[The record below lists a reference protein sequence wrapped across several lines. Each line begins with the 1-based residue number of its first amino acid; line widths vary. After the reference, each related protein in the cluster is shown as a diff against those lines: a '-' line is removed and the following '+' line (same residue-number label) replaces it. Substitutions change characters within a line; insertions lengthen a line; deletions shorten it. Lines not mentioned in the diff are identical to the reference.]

1 MAEKDMTEKT
11 LEAYND
17 VFADIVNVLLFDGR
31 KVIQEEELE
40 EDSPRSIYKAD
51 GKLHEQERD
60 VAKYWKNGNI
70 RIAFYGLENQ
80 TRIDKDIPLRLISY
94 DGAAYRA
101 QLLDEKKERYP
112 VVTLVLYFGNQ
123 RWTQPLSLKEC
134 LDIPKEL
141 EPYVND
147 YKANIYE
154 IARLT
159 EKQVNMFQSDFR
171 IVADYFTQMR
181 KNKDYIPSDQT
192 IRHVNEVLK
201 LMTVMTGDSRFEET
215 LNEQEGRPRT
225 MCEVLDR
232 AEARGI
238 KIGEERGEARG
249 IEIGEAKGEAKA
261 WYRAIENLMK
271 ATKFPARDAMK
282 ILGVPEE
289 IQKSYLEGRKEYEH
303 NPVQR

>member
-1 MAEKDMTEKT
+1 MAEKDIVEKT

-31 KVIQEEELE
+31 KVIREEELE
-40 EDSPRSIYKAD
+40 EDSPKSIYKAD

-70 RIAFYGLENQ
+70 RIAFYGMENQ

-94 DGAAYRA
+94 DGATYRA
-101 QLLDEKKERYP
+101 QLLNKKKERYP
-112 VVTLVLYFGNQ
+112 VVTLALYFGNQ
-123 RWTQPLSLKEC
+123 RWLQPLSLKEC
-134 LDIPKEL
+134 LDIPEEL
-141 EPYVND
+141 KPYVND
-147 YKANIYE
+147 YKVNIYE
-154 IARLT
+154 IACLT

-171 IVADYFTQMR
+171 IVADYFTQIR

-201 LMTVMTGDSRFEET
+201 LMTVMTGDSRFEERI
-215 LNEQEGRPRT
+215 NDQEGGPRT

-232 AEARGI
+232 AEA
-238 KIGEERGEARG
+238 KGEARG
-249 IEIGEAKGEAKA
+249 EEKT

-271 ATKFPARDAMK
+271 ATKFSAIDAMK
-282 ILGVPEE
+282 ILEVPEE
-289 IQKSYLEGRKEYEH
+289 IQKSYLERQKE
-303 NPVQR
+303 NPVHQ